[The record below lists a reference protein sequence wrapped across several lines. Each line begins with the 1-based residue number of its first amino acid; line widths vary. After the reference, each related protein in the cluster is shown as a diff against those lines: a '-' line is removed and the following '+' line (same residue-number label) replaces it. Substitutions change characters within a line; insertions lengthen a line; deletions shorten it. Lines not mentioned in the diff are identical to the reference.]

1 MHLAWPG
8 RLATKM
14 GCTRVLKNSKSSDV
28 EEVGAAAGCWPP
40 SPASGHES
48 QNESDIHGTSHE
60 IKVRQRRRLYATASK
75 GRLTTDSRLRAR
87 RAGRVQTGYAKAGV
101 FVQDVFVVPEARQ
114 GGVGRALMAAV
125 AADARRRG
133 LEFVWWASRTWNT
146 ESHAF
151 FRTPATVEE
160 PVIAFATF
168 GDQFTKLADEGD

>member
-1 MHLAWPG
+1 MTGWQRPAGPAFRMPKPSRPLVRRAERG
-8 RLATKM
+8 
-14 GCTRVLKNSKSSDV
+14 D
-28 EEVGAAAGCWPP
+28 AAALAALGQALNVQQGDP
-40 SPASGHES
+40 STNFTAEAVRRDGFGEAPRFEAWVAEVDGQTVGYALVVPAAYE
-48 QNESDIHGTSHE
+48 
-60 IKVRQRRRLYATASK
+60 
-75 GRLTTDSRLRAR
+75 
-87 RAGRVQTGYAKAGV
+87 TGYAKAGV

-114 GGVGRALMAAV
+114 RGVGRALMAAV

-151 FRTPATVEE
+151 FRTLATAEE